1 MKLYTEKQLEAIR
14 WLDWARQKLD
24 SMMVVA
30 AKEIGTAAGR
40 KKVEMYGKF
49 KEVCEQEITDIGID
63 VPETEAKDL
72 LLKYIKRDERGCHDA
87 W

>member
-14 WLDWARQKLD
+14 WLDWEKQKLD
-24 SMMVVA
+24 GMMA
-30 AKEIGTAAGR
+30 AANETIA
-40 KKVEMYGKF
+40 VEMYGKF
-49 KEVCEQEITDIGID
+49 KDAVHDKFLSMGVD
-63 VPETEAKDL
+63 VPEVEAKEL

>member
-14 WLDWARQKLD
+14 WLDWERQKLD

-49 KEVCEQEITDIGID
+49 KEDCNQEVVAMGIEVPD
-63 VPETEAKDL
+63 VEAKEL
-72 LLKYIKRDERGCHDA
+72 LLKYIKRDDRGLHDG

>member
-49 KEVCEQEITDIGID
+49 KEDCNQEVVAMGIEVPD
-63 VPETEAKDL
+63 VEAKEL
-72 LLKYIKRDERGCHDA
+72 LLKYIKRDDRGLHDG